1 MTPDAYRSLGFPG
14 ADDLG
19 NMFQIFDEFEP
30 QYRASRSVQAARALA
45 PSLMDFDQWLAKYK
59 TMIPLD

>member
-1 MTPDAYRSLGFPG
+1 MSAAEYRNLGFPG

-30 QYRASRSVQAARALA
+30 QYRASRSVDAARALA

-59 TMIPLD
+59 DAIPL